1 MGRGVSTED
10 EGVAEEDEPRQV
22 PLRRRRVAEARPE
35 QARLPALA
43 QQHQPA
49 LPVRVE
55 LPARTPPPQPPTTA
69 RGAGQTRR
77 AGGRGDCLP

>member
-55 LPARTPPPQPPTTA
+55 LPARNPPPPTA
-69 RGAGQTRR
+69 HHSAGCRSDAPRR
-77 AGGRGDCLP
+77 RPG